1 MLPHLLHQFE
11 RLENARTKLF
21 TELQAGAEASL
32 HARPQP
38 EAWSINEIIHH
49 LVLAESFAVAYL
61 EKKLDKVDTLS
72 KVSWSA
78 GLRSLLL
85 SSAMHSPLKFKAPS
99 PLVLPTA
106 GLTLQA
112 LGAQWQ
118 SQREK
123 LRTLLARVKP
133 EMARLAL
140 YRHPVAGLLTV
151 AQMLSFL
158 ETHYAHHEKQIAR
171 ILATRA
177 PAASSMTIAS

>member
-1 MLPHLLHQFE
+1 MLPHLRHQFE
-11 RLENARTKLF
+11 RLENARAKLF
-21 TELQAGAEASL
+21 IALQACTEPKL
-32 HARPQP
+32 HTRLQP
-38 EAWSINEIIHH
+38 ETWSINEIIHH

-61 EKKLDKVDTLS
+61 EKKLDKVDTLRN
-72 KVSWSA
+72 VSWSA
-78 GLRSLLL
+78 GFRSLLL

-106 GLTLQA
+106 GLTLQN
-112 LGAQWQ
+112 LDAQWQ

-133 EMARLAL
+133 EMSRLAL

-158 ETHYAHHEKQIAR
+158 ETHCTHHEKQIAR

-177 PAASSMTIAS
+177 PAASRTTIAS